1 MALRL
6 GEKIKGSEKEKL
18 GDRSDIWWGAGGR
31 SKAVLWGKDNSGSE
45 NSTCKGPEVEEEG
58 ICQES
63 GKESSTALMM
73 YEEKG
78 RKGGW

>member
-6 GEKIKGSEKEKL
+6 GEKIKGSEKEEL
-18 GDRSDIWWGAGGR
+18 GDRSDIWWGAGGG
-31 SKAVLWGKDNSGSE
+31 SKAVLWGKNNSGSE
-45 NSTCKGPEVEEEG
+45 NSTCKGPEVEEG
-58 ICQES
+58 ICQKS
-63 GKESSTALMM
+63 GEESSTALMM